1 MITRSGSGCPTP
13 GGWWLPV
20 VIFAASFFVLM
31 AFETS
36 YAIHDREGLAEQQRL
51 QEPAVQ
57 EAIKLRQKLE
67 ALAGKTAQLAAEGDE
82 GAKAVVDQ
90 MKRQGIAM
98 SAAKTVGGCGL
109 SLVLVGA

>member
-1 MITRSGSGCPTP
+1 MRSGPSGPAL
-13 GGWWLPV
+13 GGLWLPV
-20 VIFAASFFVLM
+20 LIVAASFFVLM

-36 YAIHDREGLAEQQRL
+36 YTIHDRDALAEQQRV

-90 MKRQGIAM
+90 MKRQGITM
-98 SAAKTVGGCGL
+98 SAPKQ
-109 SLVLVGA
+109 

>member
-1 MITRSGSGCPTP
+1 MMTRSGSSISPP

-20 VIFAASFFVLM
+20 VIVAASFFVLM
-31 AFETS
+31 AFETG
-36 YAIHDREGLAEQQRL
+36 YTIHDRDALAEQQRL

-67 ALAGKTAQLAAEGDE
+67 ALAGKTAQLAADGDE

-90 MKRQGIAM
+90 MKRQGITM
-98 SAAKTVGGCGL
+98 SPPKQ
-109 SLVLVGA
+109 

>member
-1 MITRSGSGCPTP
+1 MMTRSGSGVSEP

-20 VIFAASFFVLM
+20 VIVAVSFFVLM
-31 AFETS
+31 AFETG
-36 YAIHDREGLAEQQRL
+36 YAIHDRDGLSEQQRL

-67 ALAGKTAQLAAEGDE
+67 TLAGKTAQLAADGDE

-90 MKRQGIAM
+90 MKLQGITM
-98 SAAKTVGGCGL
+98 TPPKQ
-109 SLVLVGA
+109 

>member
-1 MITRSGSGCPTP
+1 MMTRSGSSFPEP

-20 VIFAASFFVLM
+20 VIFAVSFFLLM

-36 YAIHDREGLAEQQRL
+36 YAIHDRDGLAEQQRL
-51 QEPAVQ
+51 QEPTVQ

-67 ALAGKTAQLAAEGDE
+67 GLAGKTAQLAADGDE

-90 MKRQGIAM
+90 MKRQGIA
-98 SAAKTVGGCGL
+98 L
-109 SLVLVGA
+109 SVPKQ